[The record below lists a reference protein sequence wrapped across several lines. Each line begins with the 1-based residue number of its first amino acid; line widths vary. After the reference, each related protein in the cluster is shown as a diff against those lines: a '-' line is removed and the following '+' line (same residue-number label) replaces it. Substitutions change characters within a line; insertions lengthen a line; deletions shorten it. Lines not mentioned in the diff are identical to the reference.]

1 MQDEF
6 DDVLK
11 VEVLTNMLR
20 MGKVESNELVESLA
34 SRLQA
39 LLPEITKVE
48 RGGWI
53 LSERKV
59 KRLTVTFSDNQLVLT
74 KDKFGISPT
83 ATKIV
88 RGVALK
94 TTELSLDEWI
104 KLLAAELS
112 EAAAH
117 DSNTRQALNNFGLI

>member
-6 DDVLK
+6 DDALK

-20 MGKVESNELVESLA
+20 MGKAESNELVESLA
-34 SRLQA
+34 SRMQA

-48 RGGWI
+48 RGWI
-53 LSERKV
+53 LSNRPV
-59 KRLTVTFSDNQLVLT
+59 KRLAITFPDNQLVLT

-83 ATKIV
+83 TTKIV

-117 DSNTRQALNNFGLI
+117 DANTRQALNNFGLI